1 MIDVGSMYERK
12 VNKIRKGREAE
23 KLAADFLVS
32 KGYAVREMNWRPH
45 TSHYEVDI
53 IAQKG
58 NEIIFVE
65 VKARS
70 NPDPQVAIE
79 AVDLRKQRF
88 IARAADTYLRMQPYL
103 FYYRF
108 DIIVVTGEGDGVRLY
123 HIEDA
128 FMPPLSS
135 LGR

>member
-1 MIDVGSMYERK
+1 MSKGEAVGRME
-12 VNKIRKGREAE
+12 IGREAE
-23 KLAADFLVS
+23 RLAADYLAS
-32 KGYAVREMNWRPH
+32 QGYAIREMNWRPH
-45 TSHYEVDI
+45 TSHYEVDV

-58 NEIIFVE
+58 NEIVFVE

-70 NPDPQVAIE
+70 NPDPAGAIE

-88 IARAADTYLRMQPYL
+88 ISRAADTYLRMQPYMY
-103 FYYRF
+103 YYRF
-108 DIIVVTGEGDGVRLY
+108 DIIVVTGDGGGSRIH

-135 LGR
+135 MR

>member
-1 MIDVGSMYERK
+1 MTGRGDNRVL
-12 VNKIRKGREAE
+12 KGREAE
-23 KLAADFLVS
+23 RLAADYLVS

-45 TSHYEVDI
+45 PAHYEVDI

-58 NEIIFVE
+58 NEIVFVE

-70 NPDPQVAIE
+70 NPDPQAAID

-88 IARAADTYLRMQPYL
+88 IAKAADTYLRMQPYM

-108 DIIVVTGEGDGVRLY
+108 DIIVVTGEGPDSSIH

-128 FMPPLSS
+128 FMPPLSCV
-135 LGR
+135 GRQP